1 MVNTAYLSALSAL
14 AGSAIGALASFMT
27 TWLTQH
33 YQSRSQR
40 MAQEGSRREKLYGD
54 FIDQA
59 ATLFGDALTHQLT
72 DPSKIVPLYAVMGK
86 LRLFASTNTIEQA
99 QLVMDRIIQTYY
111 SPNEDFKD
119 ASPAYHK
126 SFDILRG
133 FTEACRRDLGG

>member
-1 MVNTAYLSALSAL
+1 MVNAAYLSALSAL

-40 MAQEGSRREKLYGD
+40 IAQEASRREKLYGD

-59 ATLFGDALTHQLT
+59 ATVFGDALTHELS

-86 LRLFASTNTIEQA
+86 LRLFASATTIEQA
-99 QLVMDRIIQTYY
+99 QAVMDRIIETYY
-111 SPNEDFKD
+111 SPNENFHG
-119 ASPAYHK
+119 APPMRHK
-126 SFDILRG
+126 SFDILRS
-133 FTEACRRDLGG
+133 FTEACRKDLGG

>member
-1 MVNTAYLSALSAL
+1 MVNAAYLSALSAL

-40 MAQEGSRREKLYGD
+40 IAQESSRREKLYGE

-72 DPSKIVPLYAVMGK
+72 DPSQIVPLYALVGK
-86 LRLFASTNTIEQA
+86 RRLFASATTIDQA
-99 QLVMDRIIQTYY
+99 QLVMDRIVRTYY
-111 SPNEDFKD
+111 SPNEDFHG
-119 ASPAYHK
+119 ALPAQHK
-126 SFDILRG
+126 NFDILRE